1 MTFFRQPDCELNPA
15 KEFQSSPPR
24 RAGAAETR
32 STSLSLADP
41 NNFQTEKRRGVSLLA
56 IACYK
61 RNSHTSG
68 SLKRRQRSDMNRVQ
82 SSHGHDSLNDLFSPI
97 HMRHIVV
104 HDHDLSLNKRSQ
116 TTVTIETSSL
126 FPTASNY
133 CQSST
138 I

>member
-1 MTFFRQPDCELNPA
+1 VYKQVSDGEILGKSFFRQPDCKLNPA

-68 SLKRRQRSDMNRVQ
+68 SLKRVNEA
-82 SSHGHDSLNDLFSPI
+82 
-97 HMRHIVV
+97 
-104 HDHDLSLNKRSQ
+104 
-116 TTVTIETSSL
+116 T
-126 FPTASNY
+126 
-133 CQSST
+133 
-138 I
+138 